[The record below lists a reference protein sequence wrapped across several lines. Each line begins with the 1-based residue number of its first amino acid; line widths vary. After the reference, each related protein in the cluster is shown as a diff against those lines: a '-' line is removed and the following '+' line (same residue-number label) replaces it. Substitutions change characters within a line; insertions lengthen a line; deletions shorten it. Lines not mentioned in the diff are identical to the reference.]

1 MKGIDSRAA
10 ILDRTAERIKPE
22 WIDRGKSAP
31 KHAKYLGNPIAF
43 IEEVLGDTL
52 TIEQKQILDRVRIG
66 GEINVQA
73 AHGVGKSF
81 IASRIVVYQTIVVG
95 TETITTAPTFRQVKN
110 VLWKEVRKLSAK
122 VKKLFA
128 GVECGQVFMRS
139 GNGSAFGFTAQH
151 NSTDA
156 FQGQHASG
164 LGVVIDE
171 ACGVSKEIDEG
182 AIACAVDAGGFIL
195 RIGNPTN
202 PNTPFAKSCKGAGT
216 IKIPVWN
223 HPNVSWAFDRDNRI
237 HEWVAI
243 AIGLKDGKC
252 LPRSQWA
259 IGNRYEVIG
268 NRLKS
273 KSDPITYYPLPITF
287 NSSLQN
293 LKDPVPGA
301 VSIEWICKV
310 EHKFGRESA
319 YWLSRVCAEFPDNA
333 SDGII
338 PYSWLLEA
346 RARYDRDPDYWDA
359 IARDYWWNLGLD
371 VADGGG
377 DRHALAAW
385 RGKSVLYGIEE
396 FIPKGDRQDTMRIAG
411 IAAGRIKNY
420 DDCQIAVDNLGVG
433 AGTLG
438 RLREQGYLANAC
450 TFSESPTTEPSDGV
464 GYRNL
469 RTQLYWEFREGLQ
482 SGEIAIAPLGEEVEA
497 QLFEELAA
505 IKYDVN
511 SAGIICA
518 QAKKEIKKELG
529 RSPDLADAVVIG
541 RSLGEIARS
550 VSDLEPE
557 KEPWER
563 EEKLDEMGHLR
574 RQLGV

>member
-1 MKGIDSRAA
+1 MKLTLAKASSRQAQNFLA
-10 ILDRTAERIKPE
+10 SRSWWSNKTT
-22 WIDRGKSAP
+22 P
-31 KHAKYLGNPIAF
+31 KHSSYIGNPIGF
-43 IEEVLGDTL
+43 IESELGDKL
-52 TIEQKQILDRVRIG
+52 TIEQKLILNRIKDG

-252 LPRSQWA
+252 RS
-259 IGNRYEVIG
+259 R
-268 NRLKS
+268 
-273 KSDPITYYPLPITF
+273 
-287 NSSLQN
+287 SSWLGKLQN
-293 LKDPVPGA
+293 LRDPVPGA

-346 RARYDRDPDYWDA
+346 RARYDREPDYWDA
-359 IARDYWWNLGLD
+359 IGRDWWWNLGLD

-385 RGKSVLYGIEE
+385 RGRSVLYSVED

-411 IAAGRIKNY
+411 LAIGRMESY
-420 DDCQIAVDNLGVG
+420 GDAQIAVDNLGVG

-438 RLREQGYLANAC
+438 RLREQGYLASAC
-450 TFSESPTTEPSDGV
+450 TFSESPTTEPNDGV

-482 SGEIAIAPLGEEVEA
+482 SGEIAIAPLGQEVEA
-497 QLFEELAA
+497 VLFEELAA

-511 SAGIICA
+511 SSGIICA

-541 RSLGEIARS
+541 RSLDEIDRT
-550 VSDLEPE
+550 VIKPPH
-557 KEPWER
+557 KEPWELV
-563 EEKLDEMGHLR
+563 EELDDLEKIR
-574 RQLGV
+574 QQLGV

>member
-1 MKGIDSRAA
+1 MKGINSRAA
-10 ILDRTAERIKPE
+10 VLDRTAERIKPE

-31 KHAKYLGNPIAF
+31 KHSKYINNPVAF
-43 IEEVLGDTL
+43 VEEVLGDTL
-52 TIEQKQILDRVRIG
+52 TIEQKQILDRVKVG

-223 HPNVSWAFDRDNRI
+223 HPNVSWAFDDRQQL

-252 LPRSQWA
+252 LPRSQWLLMA
-259 IGNRYEVIG
+259 EV
-268 NRLKS
+268 RRQKAEVF
-273 KSDPITYYPLPITF
+273 SDPSAFCHLPPTF
-287 NSSLQN
+287 SLNN

-319 YWLSRVCAEFPDNA
+319 YWQSRVCAEFPDNA

-346 RARYDRDPDYWDA
+346 RARYDREPEYWDA
-359 IARDYWWNLGLD
+359 IGRDYWWNLGLD

-385 RGKSVLYGIEE
+385 RGRSVLYSVEE

-411 IAAGRIKNY
+411 LAIARIKTYN
-420 DDCQIAVDNLGVG
+420 DAQIAVDNLGVG

-497 QLFEELAA
+497 VLFEELAA

-511 SAGIICA
+511 SQGIICA

-541 RSLGEIARS
+541 RSLGEIDRS
-550 VSDLEPE
+550 VQEQEPDL
-557 KEPWER
+557 KPWER
-563 EEKLDEMGHLR
+563 VERLDEFGHLR
-574 RQLGV
+574 QQLGV